1 MFSILL
7 MLSGVLG
14 FQIQPWGRMG
24 WIIQYIFQ
32 SSLLGG
38 LAITNEEM
46 FWPEAFLFLNVKFY

>member
-1 MFSILL
+1 

-14 FQIQPWGRMG
+14 FQIQPWGRMR
-24 WIIQYIFQ
+24 WITQYIFQ